1 MIPKFRAWDTHGQKM
16 FSNSQL
22 IIWNGNV
29 YANDK
34 SEMTVDKLKGW
45 NIDEK
50 YLMQSTGLKDKNGV
64 VIYEGDIVKITFP
77 KYDDGFISEVR
88 FSHGCLCIDVDGD
101 LITFHQLLTESDTD
115 YTIEVIGNIYENK

>member
-1 MIPKFRAWDTHGQKM
+1 MTRVPKFRAWV
-16 FSNSQL
+16 S
-22 IIWNGNV
+22 
-29 YANDK
+29 DK
-34 SEMTVDKLKGW
+34 EKLLPVEEIGWEPEGIGLLCKGEEDW
-45 NIDEK
+45 LAGDNLV
-50 YLMQSTGLKDKNGV
+50 LMQSTGLKDCNGV
-64 VIYEGDIVKITFP
+64 EIYEGDIVKITFP